1 MTQLVRTSLFAGLF
15 VFAASLFV
23 VDIAATQVVAGEKGK
38 GKGKGKGKDIIEV
51 AVEAGKFKT
60 LAKLLT
66 DAGLVET
73 LKGEGPFTVF
83 APTDDAFK
91 KIESKLKDLKA
102 DEVKSILLSHVVVGK
117 AVKAAEVI
125 KELDGKE
132 VNGYMVKVK
141 GEKVTI
147 ANATVITPD
156 VKASNGVIHVI
167 DEVLIPAKK

>member
-1 MTQLVRTSLFAGLF
+1 
-15 VFAASLFV
+15 
-23 VDIAATQVVAGEKGK
+23 
-38 GKGKGKGKDIIEV
+38 
-51 AVEAGKFKT
+51 
-60 LAKLLT
+60 
-66 DAGLVET
+66 
-73 LKGEGPFTVF
+73 VF

-117 AVKAAEVI
+117 AVKAADVI